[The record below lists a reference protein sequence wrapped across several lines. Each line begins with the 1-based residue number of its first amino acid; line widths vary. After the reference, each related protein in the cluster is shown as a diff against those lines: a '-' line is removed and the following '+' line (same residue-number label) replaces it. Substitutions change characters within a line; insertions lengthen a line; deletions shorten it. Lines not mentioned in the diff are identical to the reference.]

1 MATTTFLGGPAVL
14 TIGGTDFADQ
24 CTDFSCE
31 LGFDSLEIT
40 AFGDTG
46 HKMAPGL
53 QTVSGSATL
62 FASYGATE
70 VEGLLASIVGNGT
83 TTIVF
88 KKGSGAIAA
97 DNPEITISNT
107 MLSVVPYAYNVG
119 EMQTFAI
126 SWEGG
131 TWVRDV
137 TP

>member
-1 MATTTFLGGPAVL
+1 MPTTTFLGGPAVL

-24 CTDFSCE
+24 CTDFSCD
-31 LGFDSLEIT
+31 LGYDSLEIT

-46 HKMAPGL
+46 HIMAPGL

-62 FASYGATE
+62 FASYGASE
-70 VEGLLASIVGNGT
+70 VEGVLASIVGDGT

-88 KKGSGAIAA
+88 KKANTTVS
-97 DNPEITISNT
+97 DSNPEITITNT
-107 MLSVVPYAYNVG
+107 MVSVAPYAYTVG
-119 EMQTFAI
+119 EMQKFEI